1 MVKKILLTFLLIL
14 SLSTVFALNLTN
26 QSKQDGDIL
35 IQNQSFIENISQT
48 SKEIEDINPYKDK
61 KANDLKLNKYEVKF
75 DKITSKKLR
84 SSNSKRIIMQF
95 NKNPSKFE
103 IKQLEKEGIQFLE
116 YLGGNSYYVK
126 LSKDY
131 NKLFEIKNN
140 DLKLKSKNINDKYLV
155 RNTAEIKSEYKLSKN
170 LREDKVKNWAKDK
183 EGNIYLNVQFHKDVT
198 LEEAEK
204 LMNENGFEVISRLES
219 INSLTIKVKGGEK
232 SE

>member
-155 RNTAEIKSEYKLSKN
+155 RNTAEIKNEYKLSKN